1 MATYTSFEQLECWQL
16 CREVVQWVRGISET
30 FPAYERYDMTSNIT
44 RAARSATRNIAE
56 GFGRYYFRDRVKFAI
71 ISRGSLYEIIDDLIT
86 CQEEGYISEE
96 QYLTGRNKVE
106 KAIFS
111 VNGYIGYL
119 KSRQHAE
126 G

>member
-56 GFGRYYFRDRVKFAI
+56 GFGRYYYKERVKFAI
-71 ISRGSLYEIIDDLIT
+71 MSRGSLYEILDDLIT
-86 CQEEGYISEE
+86 CQEEDYISMGCFSE
-96 QYLTGRNKVE
+96 GKDKVE
-106 KAIFS
+106 RAILS
-111 VNGYIGYL
+111 VNGYIRYL
-119 KSRQHAE
+119 KSRQNDN